1 MKMMRRKTWA
11 ALLLL
16 GMLFLPLQVRAATG
30 YTAGLDKDQ
39 QAGVGQKVEVDV
51 TISAGQSGYHAYDL
65 ELVYDREKLSFV
77 ECTKPDSNT
86 QYWEENGKIRIVG
99 YGETKSGGLTLTFR
113 TLSAG
118 TAEVT
123 LQRAR
128 VDDRSGATGRDT
140 PEATLTNKTVS
151 IAILGEYPVTLDD
164 GLTADSLTAKT
175 GENYVFRGKETGNYT
190 YAPTATVGGKTV
202 TVRTNSDGTYY
213 IAGEDILGAVV
224 ITANRTA
231 KSYRVSFTGTGAT
244 GEATATYNQDYTFTV
259 EEKTGYTYTVKM
271 TIGGEGYSGYRQ
283 DEDQFTVPGTDITG
297 NMVIT
302 VTYTKSASTSGSTT
316 GSTSSSSSSS
326 TSNKT
331 TTTTSSTSG
340 SRSVTFLGSGASD
353 ATGAAKTTANK
364 DYTFVLNRKKG
375 FAYTVTAKAGE
386 TVVECTENTETSV
399 FTILAKNITGNLTIT
414 IVKEPQPEVTT
425 YLTLDRRYVY
435 LVTFDGELEKDQI
448 PLYGGRAMV
457 ETGAYGGY
465 GYLVVSTQEMTEFA
479 QEAKLAMTIGSGET
493 PEKAQ
498 YTGDVD
504 RSGKL
509 EKQDAV
515 LVQELYNGRYLLT
528 DVEMVQ
534 FLNADLNGDRKLDIR
549 DAAAAVQFCQ
559 QEDDT

>member
-1 MKMMRRKTWA
+1 MMRRKTWA
-11 ALLLL
+11 VLLLL
-16 GMLFLPLQVRAATG
+16 GMLFLPLRVRADTG
-30 YTAGLDKDQ
+30 YTAGLDKDK
-39 QAGVGQKVEVDV
+39 QAGVGQPVEVNV

-65 ELVYDREKLSFV
+65 ELIYDREKLSF
-77 ECTKPDSNT
+77 ENCSKPDSNT
-86 QYWEENGKIRIVG
+86 QYWEENGKVRIVG

-128 VDDRSGATGRDT
+128 VDDRSGAPGRDT
-140 PEATLTNKTVS
+140 PEATLTNKTLS
-151 IAILGEYPVTLDD
+151 ITILGEYPVTLDD
-164 GLTADSLTAKT
+164 GLTADSLTAKA
-175 GENYVFRGKETGNYT
+175 GENYVFRSKETGNYT
-190 YAPTATVGGKTV
+190 YAPAATVGGEPV
-202 TVRTNSDGTYY
+202 TVKTDSDGTYY
-213 IAGEDILGAVV
+213 IAGADIRGPVV

-271 TIGGEGYSGYRQ
+271 TIGGEGYSGYEQ
-283 DEDQFTVPGTDITG
+283 SGDQFTVPGTDITG
-297 NMVIT
+297 NMIIT
-302 VTYTKSASTSGSTT
+302 VTYTKSATTSGSTT

-326 TSNKT
+326 GSTSNKT
-331 TTTTSSTSG
+331 TTTASSTSG

-364 DYTFVLNRKKG
+364 DYTFELKRKKG

-414 IVKEPQPEVTT
+414 IVKEPQPEITT

-435 LVTFDGELEKDQI
+435 LVTFDGELEKNQI

-465 GYLVVSTQEMTEFA
+465 GYLVVSTQEMAEFT

-493 PEKAQ
+493 PEQAQ

-504 RSGKL
+504 RSGKR

-549 DAAAAVQFCQ
+549 DAAAAVQLWQ